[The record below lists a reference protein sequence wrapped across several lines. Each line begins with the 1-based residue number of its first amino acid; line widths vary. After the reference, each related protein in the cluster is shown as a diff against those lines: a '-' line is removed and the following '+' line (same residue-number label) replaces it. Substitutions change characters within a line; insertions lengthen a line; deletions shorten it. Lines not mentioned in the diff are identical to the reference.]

1 MAPEDQAGE
10 GVPPARELAGGLTS
24 GSAARPVA
32 FVSRFLLPL
41 VKGGP
46 LHVGRPL
53 GARAVAEMTRA
64 WQPGTRRAFTTLEDI
79 VEEDA
84 IAELTRLRQLRA
96 RALLFAATAPPLD
109 ETTLRLAVG
118 VHNLLSLG
126 HPGFA
131 TGV

>member
-1 MAPEDQAGE
+1 MAEENQRRIGL
-10 GVPPARELAGGLTS
+10 PPAGDLAGGLTPRN
-24 GSAARPVA
+24 GPRPVA

-53 GARAVAEMTRA
+53 GGRAVAEMTRA
-64 WQPGTRRAFTTLEDI
+64 WQTGTRRAFTTLEDI

-109 ETTLRLAVG
+109 E
-118 VHNLLSLG
+118 
-126 HPGFA
+126 
-131 TGV
+131 